1 MAISWLRVCYVPVL
15 ILCAVF
21 VRGYESY
28 STAGSQ
34 GVEGI
39 VSFLGLVK
47 FSGGFT
53 AQMVLW
59 KETSRGKKSRWNCF
73 NRAVIC
79 RTGQEENTRQ
89 MVMTPHTEKDNI

>member
-1 MAISWLRVCYVPVL
+1 MAISGPRVCYVPVL
-15 ILCAVF
+15 ILWAVF
-21 VRGYESY
+21 VKGHESY

-53 AQMVLW
+53 AQMAL
-59 KETSRGKKSRWNCF
+59 
-73 NRAVIC
+73 
-79 RTGQEENTRQ
+79 
-89 MVMTPHTEKDNI
+89 